1 MSRTPTVPGSWASAI
16 IRSSRPARL
25 GSTSGNHHVMIVET
39 SKCPD
44 LPRCSALVAG
54 LVVTRRVWLLEMC
67 VVVDLIVGPALV
79 VSVLVN

>member
-1 MSRTPTVPGSWASAI
+1 M
-16 IRSSRPARL
+16 
-25 GSTSGNHHVMIVET
+25 
-39 SKCPD
+39 
-44 LPRCSALVAG
+44 PRCSALVAG